1 MVEEE
6 EEKTG
11 SLGGRGSEGTSVVE
25 TGGADGKERSGAGMV
40 EVEEEEGTG
49 NLGGG
54 STEGVSVVEMGK
66 TDGCETREAGS
77 VETGGVDGTE
87 RGETTVVEEE
97 EEETGNLGG
106 RNTLGVS
113 VVEMGKTDG

>member
-1 MVEEE
+1 VVETGGATVVEEE
-6 EEKTG
+6 GTG
-11 SLGGRGSEGTSVVE
+11 SFGEIFLEGTSVVE
-25 TGGADGKERSGAGMV
+25 TGGAR
-40 EVEEEEGTG
+40 
-49 NLGGG
+49 
-54 STEGVSVVEMGK
+54 VVETGGA
-66 TDGCETREAGS
+66 DGCETREAGS

>member
-1 MVEEE
+1 
-6 EEKTG
+6 
-11 SLGGRGSEGTSVVE
+11 
-25 TGGADGKERSGAGMV
+25 
-40 EVEEEEGTG
+40 
-49 NLGGG
+49 
-54 STEGVSVVEMGK
+54 
-66 TDGCETREAGS
+66 